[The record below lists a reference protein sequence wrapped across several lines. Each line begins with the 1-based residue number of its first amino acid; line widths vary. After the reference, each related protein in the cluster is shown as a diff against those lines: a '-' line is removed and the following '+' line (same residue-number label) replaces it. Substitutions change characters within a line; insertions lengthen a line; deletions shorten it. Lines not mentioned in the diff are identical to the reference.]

1 MTPTEKLNL
10 IRSILG
16 HADGRDP
23 TTVVREICLAAQG
36 ATLTEIHNYR
46 TRKETPSGLV
56 QS

>member
-1 MTPTEKLNL
+1 MNPDQQLSI

-23 TTVVREICLAAQG
+23 ATVVREICLAAQG

-46 TRKETPSGLV
+46 TRKEE
-56 QS
+56 

>member
-1 MTPTEKLNL
+1 MNPEQQIAT

-46 TRKETPSGLV
+46 TRKEE
-56 QS
+56 